1 MSYTPREYLRFK
13 MPLGRTRA
21 VLAMFGLIGI
31 GVMGRVLYLQ
41 TTKSEFLEQ
50 QGEARF
56 SRVIEMPYL
65 RGSIMDRNGL
75 PLAVSLFAYTV
86 SANPE
91 YAVLTAR
98 ETNTLASLLEL
109 PADKVSAKLASPK
122 QLVVLKK
129 RVDPDVAETLRA
141 LKLPGVMIRRE
152 LHRSYSQDGAFSH
165 VVGFTDINDMGLE
178 GAELA
183 FNSQLVGKSGRQRI
197 TKDLKGRVVSEP
209 EDVILPQHGKD
220 LTLSLDARIQNI
232 VFEELIKV
240 QEKFR
245 AKSASAVMIDPKTGE
260 ILAMASVPSFNPSE
274 EIPRDKSLVR
284 NRPVTDLFEPGST
297 LKPFTMAAALNA
309 GHIRYNSRII
319 TDDGRI
325 RVGRHTITDTHPH
338 PDGVMEAWDAIAK
351 SSNVAMVKITQGLS
365 AETVDNV
372 LRGAGFAKKP
382 GIGMPGEAKGLLRPA
397 STWKPIEQAT
407 ISFGNGISVSLI
419 QLARAYTIFARDGT
433 LSPLTLVKA
442 DAPAP
447 GTRVISKQ
455 AADDMRRMLATVT
468 EEGGTGKNARVP
480 GYTVGG
486 KTGTAHKVV
495 GRTYGRLYVGSF
507 VGMVP
512 TTNPRFILGVMV
524 DEPKGAH
531 YGGVVAA
538 PTWAA
543 ISGRTLELLKVPKDR
558 PDTPDD
564 AKSSPTAVED

>member
-1 MSYTPREYLRFK
+1 MSYTPREYLKFK

-41 TTKSEFLEQ
+41 TTKSDFLEQ

-65 RGSIMDRNGL
+65 RGSILDRNGL

-91 YAVLTAR
+91 HAVLTSR
-98 ETNTLASLLEL
+98 ETGTLASLLEL
-109 PADKVSAKLASPK
+109 PTDKVAAKLASPK
-122 QLVVLKK
+122 QLVILKK
-129 RVDPDVAETLRA
+129 RVDPDAAETLRS
-141 LKLPGVMIRRE
+141 LKLPGIMIRRE
-152 LHRSYSQDGAFSH
+152 LHRSYSQDAAFSH
-165 VVGFTDINDMGLE
+165 IVGFTDINDTGME

-240 QEKFR
+240 QEKYR

-260 ILAMASVPSFNPSE
+260 VMAMASVPSFNPSE

-284 NRPVTDLFEPGST
+284 NRPVTDLYEPGST
-297 LKPFTMAAALNA
+297 LKPFTMAAALNS
-309 GHIRYNSRII
+309 GHVGYNTII
-319 TDDGRI
+319 DTGNGRI
-325 RVGRHTITDTHPH
+325 TVGRHTITDTHPAGAI
-338 PDGVMEAWDAIAK
+338 PAWDVIAK
-351 SSNVAMVKITQGLS
+351 SSNVGMTKITLGMPAQV
-365 AETVDNV
+365 VDDV

-382 GIGMPGEAKGLLRPA
+382 GIGLPGEAKGLLRPA

-407 ISFGNGISVSLI
+407 ISFGNGVSVSLI
-419 QLARAYTIFARDGT
+419 QLVRAYTIFARDGT
-433 LSPLTLVKA
+433 LSPLTLLKA
-442 DAPAP
+442 DSPAA
-447 GTRVISKQ
+447 GQRVISQK
-455 AADDMRRMLATVT
+455 AADEIRRMLATVT
-468 EEGGTGKNARVP
+468 EKGGTGLPARVP

-495 GRTYGRLYVGSF
+495 GRTYGHVYVGSF

-512 TTNPRFILGVMV
+512 ATNPRFILGVVV

-538 PTWAA
+538 PTWAV

-558 PDTPDD
+558 PENPDD
-564 AKSSPTAVED
+564 AKSGPIVVED

>member
-1 MSYTPREYLRFK
+1 MSYTPREYLSFK

-21 VLAMFGLIGI
+21 VFAMFCLIGV

-41 TTKSEFLEQ
+41 TSKADFLEQ

-56 SRVIEMPYL
+56 SRVIDMPYL

-91 YAVLTAR
+91 HAVLTSR
-98 ETNTLASLLEL
+98 ETSTLASLLEL
-109 PADKVSAKLASPK
+109 PVDKVAARLTSAK
-122 QLVVLKK
+122 QLVILKK
-129 RVDPDVAETLRA
+129 RVAPDAAETLRE

-152 LHRSYSQDGAFSH
+152 LHRSYSQDATFSH
-165 VVGFTDINDMGLE
+165 ILGFTDINDMGLE

-183 FNSQLVGKSGRQRI
+183 FNDQLVGKSGRQRI

-209 EDVILPQHGKD
+209 EDVVLPQHGKD
-220 LTLSLDARIQNI
+220 LTLSLDARIQHI
-232 VFEELIKV
+232 VYEELIKV
-240 QEKFR
+240 QEKYKS
-245 AKSASAVMIDPKTGE
+245 KSASAVMLDPKTGE

-274 EIPRDKSLVR
+274 DIPTDKGLVR
-284 NRPVTDLFEPGST
+284 NRPVTDLYEPGST

-309 GHIRYNSRII
+309 GFIRYNTIVD
-319 TDDGRI
+319 TGNGRI
-325 RVGRHTITDTHPH
+325 TVGRHTITDTHPAGAI
-338 PDGVMEAWDAIAK
+338 PAWDVIAK
-351 SSNVAMVKITQGLS
+351 SSNVGMTKITLGMPAQV
-365 AETVDNV
+365 VDDV
-372 LRGAGFAKKP
+372 LRGSGFGKKP

-407 ISFGNGISVSLI
+407 ISFGNGISVSLL
-419 QLARAYTIFARDGT
+419 QLVHGYTIFARDGT

-442 DAPAP
+442 EAPADGP
-447 GTRVISKQ
+447 RVLSKT
-455 AADDMRRMLATVT
+455 AADDIRRMLGTVT
-468 EEGGTGKNARVP
+468 EKGGTGLTARVP

-512 TTNPRFILGVMV
+512 ATNPRFILGVVV

-538 PTWAA
+538 PTWAVIA
-543 ISGRTLELLKVPKDR
+543 GRTLDLLKVPKDR

-564 AKSSPTAVED
+564 AKSAQTVVED

>member
-1 MSYTPREYLRFK
+1 MSYTPREYLKFK

-65 RGSIMDRNGL
+65 RGSILDRNGL

-91 YAVLTAR
+91 HAVLTSR
-98 ETNTLASLLEL
+98 ETGTLASLLEL
-109 PADKVSAKLASPK
+109 PADKVASKLASPK
-122 QLVVLKK
+122 QLVILKK
-129 RVDPDVAETLRA
+129 RVDPDAAETLRS
-141 LKLPGVMIRRE
+141 LKLPGIMIRRE
-152 LHRSYSQDGAFSH
+152 LHRSYSQDAAFSH
-165 VVGFTDINDMGLE
+165 IVGFTDINDMGLE

-209 EDVILPQHGKD
+209 EDVILPKHGKD
-220 LTLSLDARIQNI
+220 LALSLDARIQNI
-232 VFEELIKV
+232 VFEELVKV
-240 QEKFR
+240 QEKFHS
-245 AKSASAVMIDPKTGE
+245 KSASAVMIDPKTGE
-260 ILAMASVPSFNPSE
+260 ILAMASVPSFDPSA

-309 GHIRYNSRII
+309 GHVRYNTVID

-325 RVGRHTITDTHPH
+325 RVGRHTITDTHAN
-338 PDGVMEAWDAIAK
+338 GALEAWDAMAK
-351 SSNVAMVKITQGLS
+351 SSNVAMTKITLGMPAQI
-365 AETVDNV
+365 VDDV

-382 GIGMPGEAKGLLRPA
+382 GIGMPGEARGLLRPA

-407 ISFGNGISVSLI
+407 ISFGNGVSVSLI
-419 QLARAYTIFARDGT
+419 QLVRAYTIFARDGT
-433 LSPLTLVKA
+433 LSPLNLLKTDTA
-442 DAPAP
+442 AE
-447 GTRVISKQ
+447 GTRVISKK

-468 EEGGTGKNARVP
+468 EKGGSGTTARVP
-480 GYTVGG
+480 GYTVAG

-512 TTNPRFILGVMV
+512 ASNPRFILGVMV

-531 YGGVVAA
+531 FGGVVAA
-538 PTWAA
+538 PTWAV

-558 PDTPDD
+558 PENPDD
-564 AKSSPTAVED
+564 AKSAPTVVED